1 MLTREEKE
9 HLIAELR
16 GKSVAKENITP
27 EYCKHLELADREEV
41 KIETVSGPVKCYV
54 FTAKNRTANCRVH
67 INVHGGG
74 FVRPHVLRDEV
85 YSAKVADRIQG
96 IVVDV
101 DYDLAPEYPYPTAFN
116 QCYDVCKWVFSKLKD
131 WDGDGKRVSMGGHS
145 AGANLTAA
153 VCLKA
158 NQTKEFQLCL
168 QVLDYGCFDMV
179 TDPAD
184 KPEAKTNLI
193 PVERG
198 RMFSLAYTEGNRE
211 LLNDPFC
218 SPLLAPDEMLT
229 GLPEALVVS
238 AGHDNFRFEDNQY
251 ALRMVHA
258 GVKVTLRCFLH
269 SSHGFIVHCTDE
281 WEEGQNL
288 VIHMINQASL

>member
-41 KIETVSGPVKCYV
+41 KIETVSGLVKCYV

-281 WEEGQNL
+281 WEEGQEL

>member
-41 KIETVSGPVKCYV
+41 KIETVSGLVKCYV

-218 SPLLAPDEMLT
+218 SPLLAPDEMLI
-229 GLPEALVVS
+229 GLPDALVVS
-238 AGHDNFRFEDNQY
+238 AGHDNFRFEDEKY

-258 GVKVTLRCFLH
+258 GVKVTLRCFLK